1 MSVRADSGPR
11 PVSRPRA
18 RRWLIGAANVAAIAA
33 VAFWVHLY
41 EFNGEVQYD
50 AALFL
55 TIGKLLQRGLL
66 LYRDLWDTKPPGIYV
81 YQSAVFAV
89 LPVAVWSLR
98 LTDYLLYVAA
108 GVLFFRLCAIEARWP
123 LAFFATAVWL
133 YWAHHPAFNMAG
145 FYTEEYSAMGAIAAV
160 AAAARYWRGGGLAWV
175 AVSGAAAAAA
185 VLFKH
190 PGAAC
195 GIPVVI
201 LISGR
206 RPARALALFAVCGA
220 LPLLAVIGYF
230 WWHGALD
237 AFLDCQFFSLLT
249 QHDVAGPAAF
259 ALGDRLRALA
269 QHTVEQLDGQVLY
282 LAPAAVGCAVVLLRP
297 SRWRLAVL
305 LWLIADVVM
314 LDTQRFYFEHYF
326 IQLFPSA
333 ILLSVIGAGALLQAE
348 PSESR
353 ALSLARLVLCV
364 VVIATV
370 FRPVEAGILRRQR
383 TIAAN
388 WYTLTRG
395 RAAWPRDPGG
405 PFEAQVAGYLLR
417 RTTPDDRL
425 LIFETGT
432 VVSVYW
438 ITDRLPAS
446 RYIFSTQVLASP
458 ARQAEQLAEL
468 ERSRPAYVA
477 VIDPA
482 PEFYL
487 TPWLQQN
494 YHLEGIHELYNARA
508 DFWARN
514 DRGPRAQ

>member
-195 GIPVVI
+195 GIPVVV

-249 QHDVAGPAAF
+249 QHDDAQHQPGERECARLA
-259 ALGDRLRALA
+259 RLRLQQRAGSDDAEQNGGRKELDEVVLEVEALR
-269 QHTVEQLDGQVLY
+269 VEHDHVGDQPEEHRQ
-282 LAPAAVGCAVVLLRP
+282 APAARPQQHDDAAHRRRRQVEHLSVELLDGVLREGAQAIAERECGRAGDVVLR
-297 SRWRLAVL
+297 
-305 LWLIADVVM
+305 
-314 LDTQRFYFEHYF
+314 
-326 IQLFPSA
+326 
-333 ILLSVIGAGALLQAE
+333 
-348 PSESR
+348 
-353 ALSLARLVLCV
+353 
-364 VVIATV
+364 
-370 FRPVEAGILRRQR
+370 
-383 TIAAN
+383 
-388 WYTLTRG
+388 
-395 RAAWPRDPGG
+395 
-405 PFEAQVAGYLLR
+405 
-417 RTTPDDRL
+417 
-425 LIFETGT
+425 
-432 VVSVYW
+432 
-438 ITDRLPAS
+438 
-446 RYIFSTQVLASP
+446 
-458 ARQAEQLAEL
+458 EQ
-468 ERSRPAYVA
+468 
-477 VIDPA
+477 
-482 PEFYL
+482 
-487 TPWLQQN
+487 
-494 YHLEGIHELYNARA
+494 
-508 DFWARN
+508 
-514 DRGPRAQ
+514 